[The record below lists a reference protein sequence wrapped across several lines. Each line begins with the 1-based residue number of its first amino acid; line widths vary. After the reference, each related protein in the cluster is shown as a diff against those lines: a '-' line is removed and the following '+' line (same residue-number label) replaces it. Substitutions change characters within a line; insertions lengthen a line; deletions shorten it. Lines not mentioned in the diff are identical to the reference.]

1 MSAKKIG
8 EIKLVENKENSGV
21 VNWMKKYKWIIIIV
35 VILLLIV
42 VWWYFTKYKKKTV
55 VMTQPAQIVDTR
67 MPYPPMTDNLNVN
80 VDRE

>member
-21 VNWMKKYKWIIIIV
+21 VNWIIIIV